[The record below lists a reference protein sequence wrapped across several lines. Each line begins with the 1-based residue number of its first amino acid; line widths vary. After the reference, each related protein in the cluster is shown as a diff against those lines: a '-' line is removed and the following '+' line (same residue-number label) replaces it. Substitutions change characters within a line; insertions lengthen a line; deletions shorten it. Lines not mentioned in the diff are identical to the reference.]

1 MNTKISEVQNK
12 ILGTSSL
19 VTVTLLNT
27 KISSVENKGPDQAK
41 YITSQKFN
49 KLTAE
54 NFVVR
59 LH

>member
-49 KLTAE
+49 KLRAE

>member
-1 MNTKISEVQNK
+1 M
-12 ILGTSSL
+12 
-19 VTVTLLNT
+19 TVTLLNT

-41 YITSQKFN
+41 YITSKKFN